1 MSYLI
6 SELFACKANLIY
18 EDDLFVSVERN
29 YNAAVG
35 VILARAKGK
44 YLIIDNFSINAAN
57 LALVEIAKTV
67 SQVGYWAVVIVS
79 KKNRRKL
86 KKVYPTCI
94 IDKEIDP
101 EKAAEGFFLSPKML
115 HNFYDSSYSDGEYY
129 DIDYYPLMKM
139 AYRDVVDIA
148 SRSPLAKELKDGW
161 TFVKEIIYGTA
172 LKKESRTFESDLIK
186 TTLRILYG
194 RSDIVPK
201 YVILGRNFE
210 SKVDL
215 SKYEDRIVLYYNPGE
230 FDILSIPY
238 AKRPRKENYIEDL
251 RKGNKN
257 FVLPA
262 GSTIAFGDFSEEDTQ
277 ILKERSI
284 SLNGGA

>member
-6 SELFACKANLIY
+6 SELFAVKANLIY

-67 SQVGYWAVVIVS
+67 SQVGYWTVVIVS

-101 EKAAEGFFLSPKML
+101 EKVAEGFFLSPKML

-139 AYRDVVDIA
+139 AYRDVADIA

-172 LKKESRTFESDLIK
+172 LKKESRTFESNLIK

-194 RSDIVPK
+194 RSDIIPK

-215 SKYEDRIVLYYNPGE
+215 SKYEDRIVLYYNLGE

-277 ILKERSI
+277 ILKEKDI

>member
-6 SELFACKANLIY
+6 SELFAVKANLIY
-18 EDDLFVSVERN
+18 EDDLFASVERN

-44 YLIIDNFSINAAN
+44 YLIIDNFSTNTAN

-67 SQVGYWAVVIVS
+67 SQVGYWTVVIVS

-101 EKAAEGFFLSPKML
+101 KKAAEGFFLSPKML

-172 LKKESRTFESDLIK
+172 LKKESRTFKSDLIK

-201 YVILGRNFE
+201 YVILGKNFE

-277 ILKERSI
+277 ILKEKSI